1 MTRVLFVCTGNICRS
16 PLAEALFRRALATD
30 EREGVEVLSAGTG
43 AWEGT
48 PASEGAYLIGLEH
61 GLDLS
66 SHRARLLTRELVRD
80 CDLILTMA
88 RHHRVRVQELG
99 GATRTHVLGEYVGLT
114 GPEAEVRD
122 PFGSDL
128 EVYRSTYLQLDGLIG
143 QALERFNGDDGVDG
157 RLES

>member
-1 MTRVLFVCTGNICRS
+1 MTHVLFVCTGNICRS
-16 PLAEALFRRALATD
+16 PLAEALFRNALVTD
-30 EREGVEVLSAGTG
+30 GREGVVVLSAGTG

-66 SHRARLLTRELVRD
+66 DHRARLLTRELVRD
-80 CDLILTMA
+80 CDLIFTMA

-99 GATRTHVLGEYVGLT
+99 GAARTHVLGEYVGLT

-128 EVYRSTYLQLDGLIG
+128 KVYRSTYEQLEQLIG
-143 QALERFNGDDGVDG
+143 QAFERFNGDGGAHG

>member
-1 MTRVLFVCTGNICRS
+1 VTRVLFVCTGNICRS
-16 PLAEALFRRALATD
+16 PLAEALFRKGLA
-30 EREGVEVLSAGTG
+30 ERGEDGVEVLSAGTG
-43 AWEGT
+43 AWEGA

-66 SHRARLLTRELVRD
+66 RHRARLLTRELVRD

-99 GATRTHVLGEYVGLT
+99 GADRTFVLGEYAGIN

-128 EVYRSTYLQLDGLIG
+128 EVYRATYEQLVDLVGK
-143 QALERFNGDDGVDG
+143 ALERFRSDGDGSN
-157 RLES
+157 ES